1 MFRVR
6 TLVIAAA
13 ILGCLVLRVAAAADF
28 TGSYFVDDGEGFIAV
43 VLEMDD
49 DGTVRGMLNDDGDNY
64 RVIAQPVENQIMGAI
79 IDDNSGEQY
88 PILAQLADGG
98 GVLYMRVYTDVDSQ
112 GNVVEESGETFEF
125 IRNDM
130 SQAQSGSLG
139 AAPPPTQ
146 NPYAPQQQ
154 ENPYAP
160 QQQSQNP
167 NAVQQQNNPY
177 APQQQPS
184 AAPQQQNNPYA
195 PQQQSAPGGFGGVA
209 GNGGESQL
217 QQFVSGRHILIAYRD
232 GGALYGTYRYFD
244 IHHCRSGQYVEYGY
258 TSKNSVTGSALT
270 TNWESYGR
278 WQITTQQGRT
288 GVYYQPNNDQAEFV
302 PMQINADGSVF
313 VNEGV
318 NLSSEGQAECQ

>member
-1 MFRVR
+1 MFRVS

-13 ILGCLVLRVAAAADF
+13 ILGCLVLRAAAAADY
-28 TGSYFVDDGEGFIAV
+28 TGSYFVDDGEGLMAV
-43 VLEMDD
+43 VLEMDQ
-49 DGTVRGMLNDDGDNY
+49 DGSVRGILNDDGDNY
-64 RVIAQPVENQIMGAI
+64 RVVAQPVESQIMGAI
-79 IDDNSGEQY
+79 IDEYSGEQY
-88 PILAQLADGG
+88 PILARLGDDGS
-98 GVLYMRVYTDVDSQ
+98 VLYLQVYTDVDSQ

-125 IRNDM
+125 TRNDNG
-130 SQAQSGSLG
+130 QIQSGSAG
-139 AAPPPTQ
+139 VAPSSQ
-146 NPYAPQQQ
+146 NPY
-154 ENPYAP
+154 
-160 QQQSQNP
+160 S
-167 NAVQQQNNPY
+167 
-177 APQQQPS
+177 
-184 AAPQQQNNPYA
+184 
-195 PQQQSAPGGFGGVA
+195 PQQQSAPGGYGGGA

-278 WQITTQQGRT
+278 WQIATQQGRT

-318 NLSSEGQAECQ
+318 SLSSEGQAECQ